1 MRSKSSLGRK
11 LIPFAY
17 LSPALISIT
26 VLSIAPML
34 FTIYLAF
41 TDASLYTFRSGIKF
55 VGLANFVEI
64 FQGSFS
70 KVFFPVLGWN
80 IIYTFASTLTQ
91 FAFGLFLAVLLN
103 NPNLKET
110 RLYRAL
116 LIIPWAIPGA
126 IATLAWQGLLNQS
139 AGQINRFLGAFFH
152 IAPIPWLLEPNWARV
167 SALLV
172 TCGLASRS

>member
-110 RLYRAL
+110 RL
-116 LIIPWAIPGA
+116 
-126 IATLAWQGLLNQS
+126 
-139 AGQINRFLGAFFH
+139 
-152 IAPIPWLLEPNWARV
+152 
-167 SALLV
+167 
-172 TCGLASRS
+172 